1 MEGEYLVQDP
11 MDPRVDVE
19 AAAKLLLD
27 PNPRVHGPCFEKLL
41 ASGSAAVTPLR
52 RLVECQDLAA
62 RGRIQSLLRKI
73 EIREWGERFQT
84 FLSRETFSLEGCL
97 FHLCMLPRPLLQKGV
112 LEQRLDSWAE
122 MLRPR
127 VQGLGPKGIAH
138 ELWRFLGLELGFK
151 GDQQTYYHPD
161 NCFLD
166 QVLKNRKGI
175 PISLCSLY
183 ICIGNRLGLK
193 LEGVALP
200 GHFILRV
207 CGVRSVLMDPFHQ
220 GCILTKK
227 ACIERLSVM
236 GYGLTSED
244 LKGVSENSMAIRS
257 INNLIHSFE
266 YLEDLEMI
274 QALQKARALMLGSK
288 VQY

>member
-1 MEGEYLVQDP
+1 MEGEYLVRDSYDP
-11 MDPRVDVE
+11 NGEVE

-41 ASGSAAVTPLR
+41 NCGSAAIAPLR
-52 RLVECQDLAA
+52 RLIDCGDPVV
-62 RGRIQSLLRKI
+62 RGRIHLLLRKI
-73 EIREWGERFQT
+73 EIREWGLGFKA
-84 FLSRETFSLEGCL
+84 FLAQEGCSLENCL
-97 FHLCMLPRPLLQKGV
+97 FQLCFLPRPLLQIGP
-112 LEQRLDSWAE
+112 LQRQLDSWAE
-122 MLRPR
+122 ALLPR
-127 VQGLGPKGIAH
+127 VRGLGPRGVAK
-138 ELWRFLGLELGFK
+138 ELWKFLGLELGFQ

-183 ICIGNRLGLK
+183 ICIGNRLGLE

-200 GHFILRV
+200 GHFILRI
-207 CGVRSVLMDPFHQ
+207 CGPRSVLMDPFHN

-227 ACIERLSVM
+227 ACIERLSAM
-236 GYGLTSED
+236 GYGLTRDD
-244 LKGVSENSMAIRS
+244 LKGVSEDSMVLRS

-266 YLEDLEMI
+266 YREDLEMI
-274 QALQKARALMLGSK
+274 QALRDARSLLLASISR
-288 VQY
+288 Y

>member
-1 MEGEYLVQDP
+1 MEGEYLVRDS
-11 MDPRVDVE
+11 MDPKGDVE
-19 AAAKLLLD
+19 AAAELLLD
-27 PNPRVHGPCFEKLL
+27 PNPRVHRPCFEKLL
-41 ASGSAAVTPLR
+41 ASGSAAIIPLR
-52 RLVECQDLAA
+52 RLVECRDPAA
-62 RGRIQSLLRKI
+62 RGRIQSLLRTI
-73 EIREWGERFQT
+73 EIREWGERFQA
-84 FLSRETFSLEGCL
+84 FVDGGDHSLEECL
-97 FHLCMLPRPLLQKGV
+97 LHLCMLPRPLLQKG
-112 LEQRLDSWAE
+112 LLKKQLDSWAE
-122 MLRPR
+122 ILLPR
-127 VQGLGPKGIAH
+127 VYGLRPKGIAK
-138 ELWRFLGLELGFK
+138 ELWKFFGQELGFK

-166 QVLKNRKGI
+166 QVIKNRKGI

-183 ICIGNRLGLK
+183 ICIGNRLGLE

-207 CGVRSVLMDPFHQ
+207 CGTRSVLMDPFHH

-236 GYGLTSED
+236 GYGLTSKD
-244 LKGVSENSMAIRS
+244 LRGVSEISMALRS

-274 QALQKARALMLGSK
+274 QALQNARTLMMGSMTP
-288 VQY
+288 Y